1 MDFKWLVGLLLF
13 CGTAV
18 AQQYNLS
25 INQYPPCNTTWQKS
39 GNVYTC
45 TGGNG
50 QVTLNDG
57 DVIVASQ
64 DSTLSADAGI
74 SLTNNK
80 VGNASSRIN
89 LKASFGGIVS
99 QGYQNTI
106 YGDVLAGSSSITLNN
121 IYLYGNITTSGNVS
135 LNSGVVQGNITS
147 SSNSVSVTNVQL
159 SGDIN
164 ANSSLTIS
172 GGTYSGNI
180 TMRSNN
186 PVTFNSVNMTSGSV
200 SGASSFNATGSQLG
214 SQGSPVIISTTSNN
228 ITVTNSTV
236 YGNLTAATNN
246 AGGVVNVNNSS
257 VTGTCLPVSNPVN
270 ACVPAPVALYQLE
283 ESKWT
288 GVAGEVK
295 NAVADVLHGR
305 AMRGAKTNT
314 VSPALPAN
322 ANNLGTC
329 GYGEF
334 TGSSNQYIEV
344 PHDARLSFLN
354 QLTVSAWVY
363 PVSLPSAGNLYSIVS
378 KDGNYEFHL
387 DSQGRVFWYWERSSG
402 VNQTLTTN
410 TKIPLNTWSHIVI
423 RYDAMAANNQRQK
436 IYINGVA
443 DTVKGNDANSLRT
456 NTQNLEI
463 GRDYIDSRSF
473 NGRIDEVAIYGS
485 ALSDT
490 QIAELYSQR
499 HPCGG
504 STLICETDDFSQPL
518 GDRWAVKQSAGGF
531 IPSITADRRL
541 RMTQAST
548 GQATSATYQRLFP
561 AAGNL
566 VTLTFNHYAYGGTST
581 GADGMTVVLS
591 DASVTPQPGAA
602 GGPLGYGHYQPSNSP
617 GFAGGWLGFGLD
629 EYGNFS
635 SFGGGGSVGYRPQSV
650 VVRGSGS
657 NFSGYNYLRGTCNN
671 GTTNVNT
678 SCLSPKVDGNG
689 SANHRYRLTIDSRTS
704 GRAMVKVERDT
715 GSGFISLIDSFDALD
730 PALGQSPLPQ
740 DFYVSLTGSTGAL
753 TNIHEL
759 DNVEICALKSREVG
773 VQVDHF
779 ELQYSG
785 QPLTCNPE
793 EITIKACANP
803 DCSLL
808 ITEQVAV
815 SLLPQSLQDGGW
827 YPLSGANNVSGNT
840 VTFTGGTGKVLLR
853 NNTKTQ
859 VTLGVNNSVPAVKP
873 LSETLCKAGAG
884 TPSAAACTLNFAD
897 SGFFFDVPDTYSNQP
912 QDVTISAV
920 KKDDI
925 TKQCLPGFTG
935 VRSVGFWGTY
945 NNPNTNSFGSK
956 ISIDGNAIATYAAS
970 VPSPTPT
977 TLNLTFDNQGKA
989 TLKKVTYPDAGQMQ
1003 LSASH
1008 NGSGETAGLVMTGS
1022 DTFVARPVGL
1032 CITPPQGVCAAGDSS
1047 CPVFKKA
1054 GETFQVDIKAM
1065 AWESANDGDIC
1076 VGNQTTPNFAL
1087 PNIALGS
1094 TLVAPN
1100 PGTNATLGTTAYSHV
1115 AAANSVNTISQTVS
1129 EVGVFRMTATPP
1141 EGSTVSTGYFGYTIP
1156 PASSVPVGRFVP
1168 WDFNLLSGV
1177 LTPACGQFSY
1187 ISQPF
1192 GVKMT
1197 VQARNKSAGVTKN
1210 YGGEF
1215 AKGRLYLVAGNN
1227 HDGIDRTDRV
1237 GSMMASWAS
1246 GEANIDSQSRFARL
1260 SERDPS
1266 LTTPE
1271 EPFKLLRFGLQVLDE
1286 ESPSVTFMA
1295 DADLNPGIKNGCTKG
1310 VNCNAKQLTI
1320 PTRVNNTMTAYY
1332 GRLQAGTAAGLASAP
1347 LAIPLQMQ
1355 YYEGGN
1361 WLQNKEDKCT
1371 QLSLANQGF
1380 IFLNPSHTFDAT
1392 TRELNLGAGRKIK
1405 LGLGSSAPGGDAALA
1420 KDGEILFHFAKPDI
1434 SVRIPYKVDLAK
1446 QPSQPLWLSD
1456 PTSANDGNLQGEA
1469 IFGSSRGNDR
1479 IIYRREVLQ

>member
-80 VGNASSRIN
+80 IGSASSRIN
-89 LKASFGGIVS
+89 LKTSFGGIVS

-106 YGDVLAGSSSITLNN
+106 YGDILAGSSNITLNN
-121 IYLYGNITTSGNVS
+121 IYLYGSITTSGNVS

-159 SGDIN
+159 SGDIS

-344 PHDARLSFLN
+344 PHDARLSFSN

-363 PVSLPSAGNLYSIVS
+363 PVSRPSAGNLYSIVS

-423 RYDAMAANNQRQK
+423 RYDAMAAGNQRQK

-443 DTVKGNDANSLRT
+443 DAARGNDANSLRA
-456 NTQNLEI
+456 NAQNLEI

-730 PALGQSPLPQ
+730 PAFGQSPLPQ

-853 NNTKTQ
+853 NNTQTQ

-912 QDVTISAV
+912 QTVTIKAV
-920 KKDDI
+920 KKSDV
-925 TKQCLPGFTG
+925 TKLCVPGFASQTK
-935 VRSVGFWGTY
+935 SVKFWSSNISPASNPYNSQMSVNSSAIGASQGT
-945 NNPNTNSFGSK
+945 
-956 ISIDGNAIATYAAS
+956 ATPLSLA
-970 VPSPTPT
+970 
-977 TLNLTFDNQGKA
+977 FDAQGQS
-989 TLKKVTYPDAGQMQ
+989 TITVNYPDAGKVQ
-1003 LSASH
+1003 LDASYDGT
-1008 NGSGETAGLVMTGS
+1008 GSEAGLVMLGA
-1022 DTFVARPVGL
+1022 DQFVARPVGL
-1032 CITPPQGVCAAGDSS
+1032 CITPPQGFCAAGDSS

-1100 PGTNATLGTTAYSHV
+1100 PGTNATLGTTTYSHV
-1115 AAANSVNTISQTVS
+1115 AAANSANNVSQTVS

-1141 EGSTVSTGYFGYTIP
+1141 ANGYFNYTIP
-1156 PASSVPVGRFVP
+1156 SAQSQPVGRFIP
-1168 WDFNLLSGV
+1168 ADFNLVSGDIV
-1177 LTPACGQFSY
+1177 PACNAFSY
-1187 ISQPF
+1187 MGQPF
-1192 GVKMT
+1192 GVTLDVM
-1197 VQARNKSAGVTKN
+1197 ARNTTGVQTRN
-1210 YGGEF
+1210 YTGPF
-1215 AKGRLYLVAGNN
+1215 AKGTPYITVANNKDGHSLATRLTSITSLPWVNGKADFKG
-1227 HDGIDRTDRV
+1227 TT
-1237 GSMMASWAS
+1237 S
-1246 GEANIDSQSRFARL
+1246 FARL
-1260 SERDPS
+1260 SGNQPDGPYESLLFGLYMRDEDGERS
-1266 LTTPE
+1266 LIANPDFSDAVVGNCGGASCNARLIDSV
-1271 EPFKLLRFGLQVLDE
+1271 PMKVYFGRLLAGKDRGVDSASLPLKLLMQRFESASWVINE
-1286 ESPSVTFMA
+1286 E
-1295 DADLNPGIKNGCTKG
+1295 D
-1310 VNCNAKQLTI
+1310 NC
-1320 PTRVNNTMTAYY
+1320 
-1332 GRLQAGTAAGLASAP
+1332 S
-1347 LAIPLQMQ
+1347 
-1355 YYEGGN
+1355 
-1361 WLQNKEDKCT
+1361 
-1371 QLSLANQGF
+1371 QLSLANNGF
-1380 IFLNPSHTFDAT
+1380 DPLPAVEPKDP
-1392 TRELNLGAGRKIK
+1392 ERKIGFNGVTALYEVTGK
-1405 LGLGSSAPGGDAALA
+1405 IPPLLTAPYSSSLMLSGQSVPSISA
-1420 KDGEILFHFAKPDI
+1420 KAKQGEIVLHFGAPNVA
-1434 SVRIPYKVDLAK
+1434 VRIPYKVDLAK
-1446 QPSQPLWLSD
+1446 QPSSPLWLSD
-1456 PTSANDGNLQGEA
+1456 PTSANDGNLKGEA